1 MLTGW
6 KTLIG
11 LAIAAI
17 GQSAKMAGIDMGD
30 LDPLT
35 DAIGTSL
42 DNMLVLVG
50 LVVAAYGRLVAKT
63 PVGGEK

>member
-1 MLTGW
+1 MLNGW

-11 LAIAAI
+11 IALALA

-30 LDPLT
+30 LGPLT

-42 DNMLVLVG
+42 DNVLVLAG
-50 LVVAAYGRLVAKT
+50 LVIAAYGRLVAKT